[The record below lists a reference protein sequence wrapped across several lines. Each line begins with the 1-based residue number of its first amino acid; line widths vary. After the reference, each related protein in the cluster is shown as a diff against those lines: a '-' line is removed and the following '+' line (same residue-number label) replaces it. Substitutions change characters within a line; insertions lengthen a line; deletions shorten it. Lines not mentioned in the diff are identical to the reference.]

1 MNKLKNSKS
10 KNRAFTLVEITVVSG
25 IALIL
30 LGALYTVFLRSFSG
44 VEAGKSKLECL
55 QDAAITFENLK
66 QDIKGGFFGKSFI
79 KGNIVNGESFF
90 KGGDGFLEFMKLY
103 YDQDGNEVLRKINYT
118 LDKDTGTLIRT
129 EEAGIKREFAKK
141 KVKKFTANLVK
152 GPSYFFI
159 DVAIKVETNNQQSVE
174 MRNAIFPKGLQ
185 AVNKN
190 WAPNTY

>member
-1 MNKLKNSKS
+1 MNKIKAGNNRK
-10 KNRAFTLVEITVVSG
+10 RAFTLVEITVVSG

-30 LGALYTVFLRSFSG
+30 MGAMYTVFSRSFSG
-44 VEAGKSKLECL
+44 VEAGKAKLECL
-55 QDAAITFENLK
+55 QDAALTLENLK

-79 KGNIVNGESFF
+79 KGDIVNGESFF
-90 KGGDGFLEFMKLY
+90 KGGDGVLEFMKLY
-103 YDQDGNEVLRKINYT
+103 YDQNGDEILRKINYT
-118 LDKDTGTLIRT
+118 LDKETSTLVRT
-129 EEAGIKREFAKK
+129 EEEGVRREFAKK

-159 DVAIKVETNNQQSVE
+159 DVAIKCETNNQQSVE

-190 WAPNTY
+190 WAPNTH

>member
-1 MNKLKNSKS
+1 MNNGK
-10 KNRAFTLVEITVVSG
+10 RAFTLVEITVVSG

-30 LGALYTVFLRSFSG
+30 IGAMYTVFLRSFSG
-44 VEAGKSKLECL
+44 VEAGKAKLECL
-55 QDAAITFENLK
+55 QDAAMTLENLK
-66 QDIKGGFFGKSFI
+66 IDIKGGFFGKSFI

-90 KGGDGFLEFMKLY
+90 KGGDGVLEFMKLY
-103 YDQDGNEVLRKINYT
+103 YDKNGDEVLRKINYT
-118 LDKDTGTLIRT
+118 LDKETSTLVRT
-129 EEAGIKREFAKK
+129 EEEGVRREFAKK

-159 DVAIKVETNNQQSVE
+159 DVTIKCETSNQQGVE

-190 WAPNTY
+190 WAPNTQ